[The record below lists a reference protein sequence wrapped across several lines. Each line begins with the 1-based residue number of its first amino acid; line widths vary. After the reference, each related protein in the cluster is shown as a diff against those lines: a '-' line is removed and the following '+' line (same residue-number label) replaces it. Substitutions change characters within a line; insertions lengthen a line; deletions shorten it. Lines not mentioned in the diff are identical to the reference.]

1 MAITPIILPII
12 LVMLPFV
19 CLAGEQRSLTRLI
32 DPIEV
37 SGSEVTDIT
46 GTKISNLRVIASSN
60 GVLTPIPFQIDQ
72 KNSKND
78 WVWNSVAESDQVIDW
93 INNEDAAQPD
103 SQDNFTYDDQD
114 ISVKDVFD
122 TNDVVVFLAKDIGDK
137 DRERIKKVGAKRV
150 VELEITDP
158 VNQSKGWVYFAYFE
172 SDIPALSK
180 VNYVQYEPDKFRVS
194 GPDHEF
200 LYSPNHTM
208 VLDDFRLGGVSV
220 ISGNRIR
227 GEVVA
232 EIGPITLDFEFN
244 EKSVQG
250 YRAGYID
257 GPVRIVKRSV
267 EHVQLGPVISSP
279 EVNCDHFHYP
289 WHAEVPILIS
299 KQFPVR
305 RISILATS
313 IFRGLKVTKSDAD
326 KIIKPTLLGAGST
339 QGNLLKENS
348 NVEWIGLTGNRVSII
363 NSVKVPDE
371 HKGHIDVSPY
381 VIDIN
386 AAPDTNDTKPVSEV
400 EAGFLIRTTDKTP
413 DGDHIIYSIY
423 LFNLNTGKN
432 EYQANAIKLLRHKLV
447 INTTTLSQ

>member
-12 LVMLPFV
+12 LVILPFV
-19 CLAGEQRSLTRLI
+19 CLAGEKRSLTRLI

-37 SGSEVTDIT
+37 SGYEVPDIT
-46 GTKISNLRVIASSN
+46 GTEISNLRVIASSN

-78 WVWNSVAESDQVIDW
+78 WVWNSVTEPDHVNDW
-93 INNEDAAQPD
+93 INDETTSQPD

-122 TNDVVVFLAKDIGDK
+122 ANDVVVFLAKDIGDK

-172 SDIPALSK
+172 SDIPALSN
-180 VNYVQYEPDKFRVS
+180 VNYIQYEPEKFRVS

-200 LYSPNHTM
+200 LYSPNHAM

-227 GEVVA
+227 GEVVT

-267 EHVQLGPVISSP
+267 EHVQLGPLISSP

-313 IFRGLKVTKSDAD
+313 VFRGLKFTKSDAD
-326 KIIKPTLLGAGST
+326 KILKPALLGAGST
-339 QGNLLKENS
+339 QGNLLKENP
-348 NVEWIGLTGNRVSII
+348 NVEWIGLTSNRVSII
-363 NSVKVPDE
+363 NSVKIPEE
-371 HKGHIDVSPY
+371 HKDHIDVSPY
-381 VIDIN
+381 LIDIK
-386 AAPDTNDTKPVSEV
+386 AAQDTYDTKPVSEI

-423 LFNLNTGKN
+423 LFSLTTNKK
-432 EYQANAIKLLRHKLV
+432 EHQANAIKLLRKKLV
-447 INTTTLSQ
+447 INTATVTK